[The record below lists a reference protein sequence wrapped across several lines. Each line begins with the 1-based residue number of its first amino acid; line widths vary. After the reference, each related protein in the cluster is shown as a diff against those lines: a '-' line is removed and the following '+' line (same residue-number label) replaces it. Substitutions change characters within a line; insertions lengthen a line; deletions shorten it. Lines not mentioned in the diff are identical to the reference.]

1 MYKNRQDFIVTEI
14 NKRNYQ
20 TGVEIGT
27 YRGEFANHI
36 LKNWNGTLYL
46 VDVWRELSW
55 EDYTDISN
63 SSIESNVWYD
73 AMKAISGFEE
83 RALMLRMYS
92 SQAAKLFP
100 DGSLD
105 FIYIDANHKYDYVKE
120 DIELWWPKLKS
131 GGMISGHDYM
141 PEIDW
146 KTPPHASDNGKDKH
160 IYMWDATDYDA
171 THRYAGVFG
180 VDPAVDEFANKH
192 GYNVLHTDEWL
203 ASWYFFKR

>member
-1 MYKNRQDFIVTEI
+1 
-14 NKRNYQ
+14 
-20 TGVEIGT
+20 
-27 YRGEFANHI
+27 
-36 LKNWNGTLYL
+36 
-46 VDVWRELSW
+46 
-55 EDYTDISN
+55 
-63 SSIESNVWYD
+63 
-73 AMKAISGFEE
+73 MKAISGFEE

-180 VDPAVDEFANKH
+180 VDSAVDEFANKH
-192 GYNVLHTDEWL
+192 GYTVLHTDEWL